1 MTASTKDSD
10 QEIWRG
16 RPWIVPYAGVRTI
29 VVAIFAA
36 AALFLEISMGYL
48 YVPAFGSLV
57 MVWTLLAFFVIWILV
72 IFNMLVLRSTHL
84 YILRADS
91 LEIKTG
97 LLTTKTSVIVPTGFS
112 DLEVIRSISSRIFKT
127 GNIIIKTQSEKDYTK
142 RMVMVKDPMRVANL
156 IRDVMARQIFKLD
169 ERSPG
174 KPS

>member
-1 MTASTKDSD
+1 MAASTKDSD

-29 VVAIFAA
+29 LVAIFAA

-48 YVPAFGSLV
+48 YAPVFGSLV
-57 MVWTLLAFFVIWILV
+57 MLWTLLAFLVIWIIV

-142 RMVMVKDPMRVANL
+142 KMVMVKDPMLVANL

>member
-1 MTASTKDSD
+1 MTSSTQDSD

-16 RPWIVPYAGVRTI
+16 RPWILPYAGVRTI
-29 VVAIFAA
+29 LVTVIAVVA
-36 AALFLEISMGYL
+36 LVLENSMGYL
-48 YVPAFGSLV
+48 YVSSFGLLV
-57 MVWTLLAFFVIWILV
+57 LVWTLLAFFVIWILA
-72 IFNMLVLRSTHL
+72 IFNLLVLRSTNL

-127 GNIIIKTQSEKDYTK
+127 GNIIIKTQSEKDYAK
-142 RMVMVKDPMRVANL
+142 KMAMVKDPMRVANL

>member
-29 VVAIFAA
+29 VVAIFAV

-112 DLEVIRSISSRIFKT
+112 DLEVIRSISGRIFKT